1 MSVPAGPIRCLQC
14 PFVTRSVECVHRC
27 PKNST
32 SLPSSIRRIIQPRG
46 WRVLAFSAGGE
57 LLIHEGIDVR
67 LLDRQHFS
75 QIGPTQAGDSFLF
88 PLAPSRTMTRKG

>member
-1 MSVPAGPIRCLQC
+1 M
-14 PFVTRSVECVHRC
+14 
-27 PKNST
+27 
-32 SLPSSIRRIIQPRG
+32 
-46 WRVLAFSAGGE
+46 LAFSAGGE

-67 LLDRQHFS
+67 LLDRQDFS

>member
-1 MSVPAGPIRCLQC
+1 MSSRLAPIRCLQC

-67 LLDRQHFS
+67 LLDRRHFS
-75 QIGPTQAGDSFLF
+75 QIGPTQAGDSFLS
-88 PLAPSRTMTRKG
+88 PLVPPRTMTRNG